1 MSETTSIL
9 IVTIPALVAS
19 ITAMHLA
26 FMQRKD
32 PAKIEEKVKG
42 LLVPTQGAIFDLSQE
57 VFRARQDHTIL
68 AGKLDT
74 VQSQITEVR
83 ADVAAL
89 SEHIQGTKTLS
100 SRTIK
105 GQSK

>member
-1 MSETTSIL
+1 MTELTPIL
-9 IVTIPALVAS
+9 VVTIPALVAS
-19 ITAMHLA
+19 VTTMCLA
-26 FMQRKD
+26 LLSRKD
-32 PAKIEEKVKG
+32 PSKLEEKVKG
-42 LLVPTQGAIFDLSQE
+42 LLQPTQAAVFDLGDE
-57 VFRARQDHTIL
+57 VFRARQDHTVL

-83 ADVAAL
+83 ADIAAL
-89 SEHIQGTKTLS
+89 SEENQGTKMPS